1 MHSGQHR
8 STTWGNAMGLTFSV
22 GNPVDAFVEPFA
34 NCVKKALESNFSGI
48 VLDSDAKAYFS
59 EELGW
64 SGWQLLQEKA
74 VETVGV
80 ARVPHFLFME
90 AWSGCYVP
98 AETEPRSFEFDG
110 EKTPLAVASLPAL
123 VNELEDVGR
132 ALGLP
137 TDDKGLK
144 QLVAKY
150 QDDDLL
156 IDDDM
161 DIQTYAQL
169 LLAAHVAQRR
179 RQVLW
184 VVK

>member
-1 MHSGQHR
+1 
-8 STTWGNAMGLTFSV
+8 MGLTFSV
-22 GNPVDAFVEPFA
+22 GNPVDAFIEPFA
-34 NCVKKALESNFSGI
+34 ERVKNTLASHFSGI
-48 VLDSDAKAYFS
+48 VLDSDEEAHFS

-64 SGWQLLQEKA
+64 SGWRLLQEKA
-74 VETVGV
+74 VEAIGAV
-80 ARVPHFLFME
+80 RVPHFLSME

-98 AETEPRSFEFDG
+98 AETQPGSFEFDG

-123 VNELEDVGR
+123 VSELESVGR

-137 TDDKGLK
+137 TDDNGLK
-144 QLVAKY
+144 QLAAKY
-150 QDDDLL
+150 QDDDLV
-156 IDDDM
+156 DSDM

>member
-1 MHSGQHR
+1 
-8 STTWGNAMGLTFSV
+8 
-22 GNPVDAFVEPFA
+22 
-34 NCVKKALESNFSGI
+34 
-48 VLDSDAKAYFS
+48 
-59 EELGW
+59 
-64 SGWQLLQEKA
+64 
-74 VETVGV
+74 
-80 ARVPHFLFME
+80 ME

-98 AETEPRSFEFDG
+98 AETQPGSFEFDG

-123 VNELEDVGR
+123 VSELESVGR

-137 TDDKGLK
+137 TDDNGLK
-144 QLVAKY
+144 QLAAKY
-150 QDDDLL
+150 QDDDLV
-156 IDDDM
+156 DSDM